1 MEINQFGQLVDTHNS
16 FVSAKNTADIL
27 DRFGLNWDV
36 EKQPLL
42 LPSGTESGFFGIV
55 RKDTEKVFTTA
66 TQQYEVFQN
75 NELSDLVQEV
85 GQVLGVDVV
94 RGGLFNGG
102 GKVYLQVPM
111 EDERVG
117 TDLVRR
123 YATAINSHDGTTAL
137 RWGAS
142 SVTISCSNTF
152 NAASRSLKDSVR
164 HTANMRKAVED
175 SLRAIKGIKEA
186 DATLYD
192 MFRKM
197 VDVRTNERQI
207 QKVVDAVVGVDI
219 LKTRSVANDEYST
232 RRLNQARDLVTS
244 ITREMSY
251 KGDNL
256 WGLFSGVTHYTSHKA
271 GRTDSRDS
279 SKMAGALQKTDQR
292 VYELLADMA

>member
-16 FVSAKNTADIL
+16 LVSAKNSAEML
-27 DRFGLNWDV
+27 DRFGLNWVV

-42 LPSGTESGFFGIV
+42 LPSGTESGFFGVV

-75 NELSDLVQEV
+75 NELADLVQEV
-85 GQVLGVDVV
+85 GNVLGVDVA
-94 RGGLFNGG
+94 RGGLFNEG
-102 GKVYLQVPM
+102 GKVYLQIPM
-111 EDERVG
+111 EDEIVG
-117 TDLVRR
+117 NDLVKR

-142 SVTISCSNTF
+142 SITISCSNTF
-152 NAASRSLKDSVR
+152 NAASRDLKDSVR

-175 SLRAIKGIKEA
+175 SLRAIKGITEA

-192 MFRKM
+192 TFRRM
-197 VDVRTNERQI
+197 VDVRVNERQI

-219 LKTRSVANDEYST
+219 LKSKSVAKDEYST
-232 RRLNQARDLVTS
+232 RRLNQAQDLVTS

-271 GRTDSRDS
+271 GRTDSRGA

-292 VYELLADMA
+292 VYELLTAMV